1 MAEKKTLT
9 LTEENFAS
17 EVLESE
23 RPVLVDFWADWCA
36 PCRQAAPIIEEL
48 ARSFEGKA
56 TVAKVHVD
64 EQPRLAE
71 RYQIR
76 SIPSLL
82 FFKDGERVDEVIGLA
97 PKRALREKLDRLVAD
112 A

>member
-9 LTEENFAS
+9 LTEENFTR
-17 EVLESE
+17 EVLQSE

-36 PCRQAAPIIEEL
+36 PCRAAAPIIEEL
-48 ARSFEGKA
+48 AQSFEGKA
-56 TVAKVHVD
+56 SVGKVHVD
-64 EQPRLAE
+64 EQPALAE

-82 FFKDGERVDEVIGLA
+82 FFRDGKQVDEVIGLA
-97 PKRALREKLDRLVAD
+97 PKRALREKLERLVAD

>member
-1 MAEKKTLT
+1 MAENKTLT

-17 EVLESE
+17 EVLQSE

-36 PCRQAAPIIEEL
+36 PCRAAAPIIEEL
-48 ARSFEGKA
+48 AQSFEGVA
-56 TVAKVHVD
+56 TVGKVHVD
-64 EQPRLAE
+64 EQPTLAE

-82 FFKDGERVDEVIGLA
+82 FFRGGKRVDEIIGLA
-97 PKRALREKLDRLVAD
+97 SRRALREKLERWVAD